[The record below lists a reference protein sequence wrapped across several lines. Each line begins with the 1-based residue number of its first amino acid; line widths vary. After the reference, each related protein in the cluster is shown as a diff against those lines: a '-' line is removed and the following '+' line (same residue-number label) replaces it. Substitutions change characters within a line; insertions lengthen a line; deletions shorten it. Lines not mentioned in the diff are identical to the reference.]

1 MNLTPTNLFI
11 ISILSSAVCG
21 FSVRLILTFTKQMW
35 ANTLQH
41 TISFVMLPV
50 ITLSITHVISGNI
63 ALALGMVG
71 ALSIVRFRNPV
82 KNPFEL
88 VVYFLLITV
97 GIAMSVKLKYG
108 ILLTIF
114 FIIVVL
120 IVNYIEKFFKKK
132 GLNIFS
138 ISFNEGN
145 INNFIEITANKEISE
160 LENSKLLVQIVKEN
174 NEIMYRLASN
184 DKKEIEGLYTDLKN
198 NDLIKNLNV
207 EYN

>member
-1 MNLTPTNLFI
+1 
-11 ISILSSAVCG
+11 
-21 FSVRLILTFTKQMW
+21 
-35 ANTLQH
+35 
-41 TISFVMLPV
+41 
-50 ITLSITHVISGNI
+50 
-63 ALALGMVG
+63 
-71 ALSIVRFRNPV
+71 
-82 KNPFEL
+82 
-88 VVYFLLITV
+88 
-97 GIAMSVKLKYG
+97 MSVKLKYG